1 MHPMMNF
8 TAAPAAVS
16 RVIAGQLPGDHATVQ
31 PAPSEAGFIPVV
43 VVQRWRSLSAVA
55 TTFAFLRSN
64 KALRAALAAGQ
75 SIPLPEMPPAAHNAG
90 IFALLVPHR
99 GNRHCAWLLACLAWR
114 CDTEA
119 EAVQLAGAL
128 SGPGCHM
135 EGHEM
140 QVFPLST
147 FADLPS
153 VACAGSRSP
162 VTSWRAAA

>member
-1 MHPMMNF
+1 MRPIMNCA
-8 TAAPAAVS
+8 AAPAAVS
-16 RVIAGQLPGDHATVQ
+16 RVIAGQLMGDHAALR

-43 VVQRWRSLSAVA
+43 VIQRWRSLSAVA

-75 SIPLPEMPPAAHNAG
+75 SILLPEMPPAARNAG
-90 IFALLVPHR
+90 LFALLVPTR
-99 GNRHCAWLLACLAWR
+99 CNRHCAWLLACLAWR

-119 EAVQLAGAL
+119 EAVQKAGAL
-128 SGPGCHM
+128 SGPGCHL

-140 QVFPLST
+140 QVFPLSA

-153 VACAGSRSP
+153 MACAGGSSTA
-162 VTSWRAAA
+162 TSWGAAA

>member
-1 MHPMMNF
+1 MHPMTNF
-8 TAAPAAVS
+8 TAGSAAVA
-16 RVIAGQLPGDHATVQ
+16 RAMPGQLLDAQ
-31 PAPSEAGFIPVV
+31 SAQRPAPAGFIPVV

-90 IFALLVPHR
+90 IFALLVPTR
-99 GNRHCAWLLACLAWR
+99 CNRHCAWLLACLAWR

-119 EAVQLAGAL
+119 EAVQKAGAL
-128 SGPGCHM
+128 SGPGCHL

-153 VACAGSRSP
+153 VACAGGSSP
-162 VTSWRAAA
+162 ATSWGAAA

>member
-1 MHPMMNF
+1 MHPMTNF
-8 TAAPAAVS
+8 TAAPAAGA
-16 RVIAGQLPGDHATVQ
+16 RVIAGQLPGDHAALQ
-31 PAPSEAGFIPVV
+31 PAPSEAGFIPVA

-64 KALRAALAAGQ
+64 KALRAALAAGP
-75 SIPLPEMPPAAHNAG
+75 SILLPEMPPAARNAG
-90 IFALLVPHR
+90 LFALLVPSR
-99 GNRHCAWLLACLAWR
+99 GRHCAWLLACLAWR

-119 EAVQLAGAL
+119 EAVQKAGAL
-128 SGPGCHM
+128 SGPGCHL

-153 VACAGSRSP
+153 VACAGGSSP
-162 VTSWRAAA
+162 ATSWGAAA